1 VNELACSKQLLPG
14 CGYDIL
20 TRRACLPKPR
30 VQASSKLQASPR
42 YLSIASP
49 LRSQLSARDASTPN
63 QTSRTSFKARL
74 DVPDNALGDFD
85 TVFGPLLPASVCV
98 GSEMRQAGDKP
109 AERDK
114 KRHLSAHV
122 LFVATSSR
130 LFDLRSHASKRN
142 ICLATTKTL

>member
-1 VNELACSKQLLPG
+1 MIWRVQVITPSPG
-14 CGYDIL
+14 H
-20 TRRACLPKPR
+20 ASSVCLPKPR
-30 VQASSKLQASPR
+30 VASKLQASPR
-42 YLSIASP
+42 YLSIANP
-49 LRSQLSARDASTPN
+49 LRSQLSAQRRASPPN

-74 DVPDNALGDFD
+74 DVPDNALGNFD
-85 TVFGPLLPASVCV
+85 TVFGPPLLAGVCV

-130 LFDLRSHASKRN
+130 LFHLRSHASRRK
-142 ICLATTKTL
+142 ICLATTRTL